1 MEPLVY
7 VMAILGCGDPGTQC
21 QEARLEPVTYVSAA
35 QCRTEIPNV
44 LMRSTDL
51 DYPTIGAACQSNRE
65 RAAQNKP
72 MPDANRG

>member
-21 QEARLEPVTYVSAA
+21 QEARLAPATYTTAA
-35 QCRTEIPNV
+35 QCNTAIPDM

-51 DYPTIGAACQSNRE
+51 DYPTIAAACQSNRE

>member
-35 QCRTEIPNV
+35 QCRTEILDV